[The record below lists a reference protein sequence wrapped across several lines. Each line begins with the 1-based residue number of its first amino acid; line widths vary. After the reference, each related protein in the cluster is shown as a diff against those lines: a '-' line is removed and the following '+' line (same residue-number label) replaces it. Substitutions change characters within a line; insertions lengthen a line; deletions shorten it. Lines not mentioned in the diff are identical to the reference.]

1 MGMLKS
7 IDGMI
12 ECNTMKAA
20 KIAITID
27 QDLLRRLD
35 RAARKYAFRS
45 RSRAIQEAV
54 RDKLDRLDRTLLARE
69 CAKLDPREEQAL
81 AEQGMGA
88 ELEQWP
94 EY

>member
-1 MGMLKS
+1 
-7 IDGMI
+7 
-12 ECNTMKAA
+12 MKTA

-27 QDLLRRLD
+27 EDLLRRLD
-35 RAARKYAFRS
+35 HATQRYAFRS

-69 CAKLDPREEQAL
+69 CAKLDPRQEQRL
-81 AEQGMGA
+81 AEEGMEH
-88 ELEQWP
+88 ELEKWP